1 MTEKEK
7 LIASASDIPLP
18 SPSTLE
24 AYKNVTAAMIPKMNE
39 IMLQVKE
46 LQLLIQSANKE
57 KMLLNHANHM
67 RFMESIM
74 SKYDPSVFVTTI
86 LWVYKTYRKHEFP
99 ESYWKHAFPVYE
111 KLLYEYLDPPLADEI
126 AVFYLWLRKNHKNFL
141 KVSAKEEN

>member
-7 LIASASDIPLP
+7 LITSAAEIPLP
-18 SPSTLE
+18 EAEALEDYKRATPS
-24 AYKNVTAAMIPKMNE
+24 MIPRMNE
-39 IMLQVKE
+39 IMMTVKE
-46 LQLLIQSANKE
+46 LQPLIHSANKE

-74 SKYDPSVFVTTI
+74 SKFDPDVFVTTI

-99 ESYWKHAFPVYE
+99 ENYWKLAFPVYE
-111 KLLYEYLDPPLADEI
+111 KLLYEFLDPPRADEI

-141 KVSAKEEN
+141 RASAPEQN